1 MPPPGQ
7 ITGQHLSAGP
17 SRVRG
22 TRMATSRAIL
32 RPGPGHDSSGN
43 PGWLAA
49 FGG

>member
-7 ITGQHLSAGP
+7 ITGQHLSASP

-32 RPGPGHDSSGN
+32 KIGPRT
-43 PGWLAA
+43 
-49 FGG
+49 